1 MLKLSF
7 VLSHRYKLQFLVS
20 DVVQKQKN
28 VEANVT
34 VKVSTISVQP
44 LVSYAVPLLIV
55 SHNPR
60 QLIMED
66 KVNQLINL

>member
-1 MLKLSF
+1 M
-7 VLSHRYKLQFLVS
+7 S
-20 DVVQKQKN
+20 DVIHKQKN
-28 VEANVT
+28 IEANVT
-34 VKVSTISVQP
+34 VKVTTISVQP

-66 KVNQLINL
+66 KVKPLN